1 MGLAINWRILMKTRS
16 QIKLGFFILFYF
28 TCFFLFCSL
37 IIRFNE
43 RQFYRRMAAVVAES
57 KEPSNTLYAL
67 KEPSKE
73 AISSGISILE
83 RYGYD
88 GHLLT
93 WKERAIV
100 LLFALSTICP
110 LFAILFFSQYKH
122 TKFRIQELTKYL
134 KQINSGT
141 YPLHPYETEDEFSL
155 LEDEIYKTVSALK
168 ESHNKA
174 VSAKEN
180 LAKNMADI
188 SHQLKTPLTSL
199 SLIVELMQQYTEKP
213 ELKQLTEQMLNQT
226 DHLRSLVISLLNLSR
241 MDAGILQFIPKEIII
256 EELLFSAAEPILPV
270 LKEKQQTF
278 QMHGNLDCSLFCDI
292 GWTIEGIGNILKN
305 CSEHTPNKG
314 SILVSVFQN
323 PIYTEIQI
331 EDNGEGFTPVE
342 LPHLFERFYKG
353 KHSAKDSIGIGLA
366 LSKSIIE
373 RQNGEI
379 RAENRMEGGARF
391 RIKFYK
397 I

>member
-1 MGLAINWRILMKTRS
+1 MKTRS

-57 KEPSNTLYAL
+57 EEPSNTLYAL

-278 QMHGNLDCSLFCDI
+278 QMQP
-292 GWTIEGIGNILKN
+292 
-305 CSEHTPNKG
+305 HTAPRSQK
-314 SILVSVFQN
+314 
-323 PIYTEIQI
+323 TA
-331 EDNGEGFTPVE
+331 
-342 LPHLFERFYKG
+342 LPP
-353 KHSAKDSIGIGLA
+353 AT
-366 LSKSIIE
+366 
-373 RQNGEI
+373 
-379 RAENRMEGGARF
+379 
-391 RIKFYK
+391 
-397 I
+397 